1 MSARRLL
8 QLVLLVQ
15 ALSAFGIGLA
25 AVRIF
30 GASHWQ
36 GLAVGLGGVALVR
49 LLINANNFFMSTRF
63 ASPTPREFRLGPGAR
78 LRMFLEEFGAS
89 MLQSSWTMPRACAG
103 TRIYPGAEGPPVLL
117 LHGYGCN
124 SGYWSR
130 LLPRLDAARISH
142 ATVDL
147 EPLMGDIDGYAPL
160 VERAV
165 ERLRAATG
173 AEQVV
178 IVAHSM
184 GGLVARAWMRACG
197 RARVARVITLGTPHH
212 GTCLAAFGLGLN
224 AAQMRRAAPGRAAP
238 GLAAQAEPPECAWLR
253 ALAAGEDPAARAL
266 VTSMYSHHD
275 NIIAPQ
281 TSSELPGARNLAFGG
296 VGHVALGR
304 NPRVLDA
311 VMREIAGC
319 GQAHAR
325 RREQAG

>member
-8 QLVLLVQ
+8 QLLLLVQ
-15 ALSAFGIGLA
+15 ALAALGIGLA

-30 GASHWQ
+30 GASRWQ
-36 GLAVGLGGVALVR
+36 ALTLGLGSVVLVR
-49 LLINANNFFMSTRF
+49 LFINLNNFFMSARF
-63 ASPTPREFRLGPGAR
+63 ASPTPGEYRLGFTAR
-78 LRMFLEEFGAS
+78 VRMFLEEFSTS
-89 MLQSSWTMPRACAG
+89 MLQSSWTMPRASAR
-103 TRIYPGAEGPPVLL
+103 TRLHPGSNMPPVLL

-124 SGYWSR
+124 SGYWSH
-130 LLPRLDAARISH
+130 LVPRLDAAGISH
-142 ATVDL
+142 ASVDL
-147 EPLMGDIDGYAPL
+147 EPLTGDIDGYAPL

-165 ERLRAATG
+165 EALRTATG
-173 AEQVV
+173 ADKVI

-197 RARVARVITLGTPHH
+197 SARVARVITLGTPHH

-224 AAQMRRAAPGRAAP
+224 AAQMRRVAQGRAARD
-238 GLAAQAEPPECAWLR
+238 EPPECAWLR
-253 ALAAGEDPAARAL
+253 ALAANEDAAARAL
-266 VTSMYSHHD
+266 VTSIFSHHD

-311 VMREIAGC
+311 VMAEIAGLRE
-319 GQAHAR
+319 AALR
-325 RREQAG
+325 RAGA

>member
-8 QLVLLVQ
+8 QLLLLVQ
-15 ALSAFGIGLA
+15 ALAALGIGLA

-30 GASHWQ
+30 GASRWQ
-36 GLAVGLGGVALVR
+36 ALALGLGSVVLVR
-49 LLINANNFFMSTRF
+49 LFINLNNFFMSARF
-63 ASPTPREFRLGPGAR
+63 ASPTPGEYRLGFTAR
-78 LRMFLEEFGAS
+78 VRMFLEEFSTS
-89 MLQSSWTMPRACAG
+89 MLQSSWTMPRASAR
-103 TRIYPGAEGPPVLL
+103 TRLHPGSNMPPVLL

-124 SGYWSR
+124 SGYWSH
-130 LLPRLDAARISH
+130 LVPRLDAACISH
-142 ATVDL
+142 ASVDL
-147 EPLMGDIDGYAPL
+147 EPLTGDIDGYAPL

-165 ERLRAATG
+165 EALRTATG
-173 AEQVV
+173 ADKVI

-197 RARVARVITLGTPHH
+197 SARVARVITLGTPHH

-224 AAQMRRAAPGRAAP
+224 AAQMRRVAQGRAARD
-238 GLAAQAEPPECAWLR
+238 EPPECAWLR
-253 ALAAGEDPAARAL
+253 ALAANEDAAARAL
-266 VTSMYSHHD
+266 VTSIFSHHD

-311 VMREIAGC
+311 VMAEIAGLRE
-319 GQAHAR
+319 AALR
-325 RREQAG
+325 RTGA